1 MQSSIHHIEGKLM
14 EKSMKHFSVFSL
26 GLKKHQMLFFIIGIA
41 LIVGCDGGKEQLNVF
56 TWSGYVSDDIR
67 KGFETEY
74 GVNVIVDT
82 YANNEDLLAK
92 LQAGATGY
100 DIIMPSDYMVSIMI
114 KENLLAELNRDN
126 IPNLQNINSLFLNKY
141 FDPNNTYSVPY
152 TFGTAGIAYDSSV
165 VNPAPDSW
173 SVFWD
178 EKYKNQFSMLDDQR
192 ETLGATLKLLGYSLN
207 TNDPEELEQ
216 AKNKL
221 IAQRPLVKQYKSEAE
236 ELLIAGDVAMAHCWS
251 GDAFRA
257 ADVRPSIRY
266 VIPKEGSSQFIDT
279 VCIPKSAPHK
289 DLAEKFINYLLRP
302 EVNAKITEFTKYG
315 TCVPDAKNHLPKELQ
330 KHEFIY
336 PPAEIMESLE
346 WLIDQGDFTKQYSR
360 AWDEVKAK

>member
-1 MQSSIHHIEGKLM
+1 MRQF
-14 EKSMKHFSVFSL
+14 SMFSL
-26 GLKKHQMLFFIIGIA
+26 VLKKHQMLFFIIGIA

-56 TWSGYVSDDIR
+56 TWSGYVSEDIR

-126 IPNLQNINSLFLNKY
+126 IPNLQNISPLFLNKY
-141 FDPNNTYSVPY
+141 FDANNTYSVPY

-165 VNPAPDSW
+165 VSPAPDSW
-173 SVFWD
+173 SILWD
-178 EKYKNQFSMLDDQR
+178 EKYKNQFSMLDDGR
-192 ETLGATLKLLGYSLN
+192 ESLGAALKLLGYSFN
-207 TNDPEELEQ
+207 TTDPEELKQ
-216 AKNKL
+216 AKDKL
-221 IAQRPLVKQYKSEAE
+221 IQQRSLVKQYKTEAE
-236 ELLIAGDVAMAHCWS
+236 ELLIPGEVIIAHCWS

-257 ADVRPSIRY
+257 AEVRPSIRY
-266 VIPKEGSSQFIDT
+266 IIPKEGSSQFIDN
-279 VCIPKSAPHK
+279 VCILKSAPHK

-315 TCVPDAKNHLPKELQ
+315 TCVPEAKKHLPEDLQ